1 MVPIDAANLRTS
13 SLRFGHWLVD
23 RGYHRL
29 ASLQVLRERGF
40 SAHGVTQYQGV
51 ANTNVQV
58 RFPAIVGILS

>member
-23 RGYHRL
+23 REYHRL
-29 ASLQVLRERGF
+29 ASIQVLRKRGL
-40 SAHGVTQYQGV
+40 SAHDVNRCQGI
-51 ANTNVQV
+51 ADTKVQV